1 MNKFEKLYDLYLDNI
16 YCPIRSF
23 CRDTKMWFKYN
34 FSLVHF
40 KTVWTVLFKTNP
52 FDYEYGWNIQL
63 VWLKE
68 QLAYFEKSDI
78 TDTTEIIRTIKWAIY
93 MLEILTDKIKIVN
106 HDYRD
111 SGYLSLLKHVNYN
124 NAYRFISEE
133 SETIKD
139 NIFLQEE
146 LYKEKAHKLYYT
158 ILERYSRT
166 WWD

>member
-34 FSLVHF
+34 FNLVHF

-63 VWLKE
+63 MWLKE
-68 QLAYFEKSDI
+68 QLVYFEKSDI
-78 TDTTEIIRTIKWAIY
+78 TDTTEIIRTIKWAIS
-93 MLEILTDKIKIVN
+93 MLEILTGNVEIINLNSDTKWKI
-106 HDYRD
+106 
-111 SGYLSLLKHVNYN
+111 LKYVNYN
-124 NAYRFISEE
+124 NAHRFISEE

-146 LYKEKAHKLYYT
+146 LYKEKAHRLYYT

>member
-23 CRDTKMWFKYN
+23 CRETKMWFKYN
-34 FSLVHF
+34 FNLVHF

-78 TDTTEIIRTIKWAIY
+78 TDTTEIIRTIKLAIS
-93 MLEILTDKIKIVN
+93 MLEILTGNVEIINFNLDTKWKI
-106 HDYRD
+106 
-111 SGYLSLLKHVNYN
+111 LKHVNCN

>member
-1 MNKFEKLYDLYLDNI
+1 
-16 YCPIRSF
+16 
-23 CRDTKMWFKYN
+23 
-34 FSLVHF
+34 
-40 KTVWTVLFKTNP
+40 
-52 FDYEYGWNIQL
+52 
-63 VWLKE
+63 
-68 QLAYFEKSDI
+68 
-78 TDTTEIIRTIKWAIY
+78 
-93 MLEILTDKIKIVN
+93 MLEILTGNVEIINFNLDTKWKILKYVN
-106 HDYRD
+106 C
-111 SGYLSLLKHVNYN
+111 N